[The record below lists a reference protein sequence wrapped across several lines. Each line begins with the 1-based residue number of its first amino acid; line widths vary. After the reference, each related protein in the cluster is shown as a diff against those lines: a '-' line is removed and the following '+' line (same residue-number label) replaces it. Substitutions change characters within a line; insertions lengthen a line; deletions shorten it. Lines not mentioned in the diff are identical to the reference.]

1 MFSQLERRVAV
12 QNYGRGTIAY
22 EYGCI
27 SVLRLLWLRDH
38 DKETWERV
46 QLLREITSEDCNH
59 EWLWAVSPH
68 KGKTMSGEDYTR
80 QQRIYAMMRSNSV
93 GPTLLYVTPEKL
105 SNSGALMSALGSLY
119 KRNM

>member
-27 SVLRLLWLRDH
+27 SVLRLLWLRDN

-46 QLLREITSEDCNH
+46 QLLMDHDEERRRETEY
-59 EWLWAVSPH
+59 WAMFQVGNNLHNS
-68 KGKTMSGEDYTR
+68 
-80 QQRIYAMMRSNSV
+80 YAS
-93 GPTLLYVTPEKL
+93 
-105 SNSGALMSALGSLY
+105 
-119 KRNM
+119 